1 LWSEFDRVGEDI
13 MSNATASK
21 IVTALPMV
29 FIRRGLCQNF
39 SELKAY
45 DGFVGAIAIDN
56 KGNVHHLDTSQYGFA
71 SFDGDSFEVLT
82 RS

>member
-1 LWSEFDRVGEDI
+1 
-13 MSNATASK
+13 
-21 IVTALPMV
+21 MV

-45 DGFVGAIAIDN
+45 DGFVGAIAIN
-56 KGNVHHLDTSQYGFA
+56 KGNVHLRPHPSMVLLVLM
-71 SFDGDSFEVLT
+71 DSFEVLT